1 MSSSIEYI
9 LKQISLPKRY
19 FDNDFVIADQFE
31 KEKDRFLD
39 ILGQYNADDIN
50 DDKDKVYMLSKMKHV
65 IDGAKKVSEII
76 LDIFACHENADS
88 KGAQELMD
96 QLMGF
101 IKDDIFVGSIMGR
114 CNIKCGGDVR
124 AVYMRKTC
132 INRFVRVRAVEYESE
147 NIQNNPDEL
156 FHIPMSKRAYAGDG
170 RFSLAGFPSL
180 YLSTNLALAWQ
191 ECGYPQKYYYSE
203 YNSKQLG
210 NSEELQFL
218 LLYSPAEIISFA
230 SCKYNDFALWVEIVT
245 RYLKTYPLVLACSF
259 INQSG
264 NVPYKQEYIIPQML
278 MHWVKRNGSRIQ
290 GIEYFS
296 CVDNSKFIRTWKGYN
311 IVIPVLPPYTKGYS
325 KKLREQ
331 FTWSEPK
338 FYAVPVFDKQETEK
352 DREFLYDFIS
362 YIKYIFRTMVLPEKY
377 CDIIMTMLNTSG
389 CLLRLLENEKD
400 MDMQM
405 IILTLQVLRDNVAFI
420 NNLQLDKIIEE
431 AKNSDKNKFMSEEQM
446 ESSTNA
452 LKNLYHKM
460 VSVNNG
466 EKVDDIGSMIWKY
479 EGLCWNIYN

>member
-1 MSSSIEYI
+1 MEYI

-50 DDKDKVYMLSKMKHV
+50 DDKYKGYMLFKMKHV
-65 IDGAKKVSEII
+65 IDEAKKVSEII
-76 LDIFACHENADS
+76 LDIFKCHENADS

-96 QLMGF
+96 QLMEF
-101 IKDDIFVGSIMGR
+101 IKDDIFVGSITGQLNYQNDQFKDNKR
-114 CNIKCGGDVR
+114 SIFIGGKQR
-124 AVYMRKTC
+124 T
-132 INRFVRVRAVEYESE
+132 NFFRVRAVEYESE

-156 FHIPMSKRAYAGDG
+156 FHIPLSKRAYAGDG

-191 ECGYPQKYYYSE
+191 KCGYPQKYYYSE
-203 YNSKQLG
+203 YRSKQIDT
-210 NSEELQFL
+210 SEELQFL

-230 SCKYNDFALWVEIVT
+230 SWKYNDLALWVEIAT

-278 MHWVKRNGSRIQ
+278 MRWVKRNGSRIQ

-311 IVIPVLPPYTKGYS
+311 IVIPALPPYDSQGYS
-325 KKLREQ
+325 EKLREQ